1 MPTGCIEAVNRQNAD
16 NTKTKKKNKKQKYNV
31 PQNTAQK
38 SKH

>member
-16 NTKTKKKNKKQKYNV
+16 KTKTKKKNKSQKYNV

-38 SKH
+38 TKH